1 MSVLANDE
9 SYSNFV
15 EVHTYEFADLVSVS
29 PAIIHGTHKL
39 FKVDIVTD
47 KPHSVDLPDRMRVQI
62 DNDFYDAFK
71 TVSDIN

>member
-15 EVHTYEFADLVSVS
+15 EVHTYEFTDLVSVS
-29 PAIIHGTHKL
+29 PEVIHGTHKL

-47 KPHSVDLPDRMRVQI
+47 KPHLVDLPDRMRVQI
-62 DNDFYDAFK
+62 DNDFYYAFK
-71 TVSDIN
+71 AVSDIN

>member
-1 MSVLANDE
+1 MSVVANEE

-15 EVHTYEFADLVSVS
+15 EIHTYEFTELVSVS
-29 PAIIHGTHKL
+29 PSIIHGTHKL

-47 KPHSVDLPDRMRVQI
+47 KPHSVNVPERMRVQI

-71 TVSDIN
+71 ALSDIN

>member
-1 MSVLANDE
+1 MSVLANEE

-15 EVHTYEFADLVSVS
+15 EFHTYEFTDFVSVS

-47 KPHSVDLPDRMRVQI
+47 NPHSVDLPERMRVQI

-71 TVSDIN
+71 ALSDIN

>member
-1 MSVLANDE
+1 MSVLANEE

-15 EVHTYEFADLVSVS
+15 EVHTYEFTDLVIVS

-39 FKVDIVTD
+39 FTVDIVTD
-47 KPHSVDLPDRMRVQI
+47 KPRSVDLPARMRVQI

-71 TVSDIN
+71 AVSDIN